1 MSVATLILKQE
12 KKQDD
17 LERIMMQK
25 FKEIFEGNKS
35 AYGQLVLTGETTDK
49 GKAKGKAFIKREPIP
64 DTFWQDHLDGKDP
77 ALGVIPINEDNMCR
91 WGCIDVDDYKLDHKK
106 LAASVKSHKFPLV
119 MFRSKS
125 GGAHLFLFTKD
136 LITALLMQNKL
147 KMMSEAL
154 GFGGSEIFPKQ
165 TEILVERGDTGN
177 FLNLPY
183 HGGIRGLRYTFDE
196 AGKAA
201 SLEQFYSIYDEWVQ
215 TPEQVQSIIAAKAI
229 EVNEAFKDGPPCL
242 NRLAD
247 EGFGE
252 GSRNNALF
260 NVAVYHKQAN
270 PDNWEDKV
278 MEDNSSYM
286 NPPLGFQEVKN
297 LLGSIGKR
305 GYDKYRC
312 KDQPICGVCNA
323 AKCRTK
329 KFGVGFEEEQMPELD
344 TLSKINSN
352 PPQWFLNI
360 DGKRAELK
368 TEQLHNPNLFAIA
381 VLDQA
386 NIVAPI
392 PKAKDWREVYLK
404 PLMNKL
410 EEIEPLE
417 SLNPMNQ
424 IENLLY
430 DFTVHRAVARTKDDI
445 LNKAAW
451 TDEGFTYFR
460 MDDFFAFAKRNN
472 WELDKTKTGNLMKRL
487 KDIFVEELRMTLKN
501 QTPRIV
507 KIKAMK
513 TYKPDVSHITYQEN
527 PF

>member
-1 MSVATLILKQE
+1 MK
-12 KKQDD
+12 
-17 LERIMMQK
+17 K

-35 AYGQLVLTGETTDK
+35 AYGQLVLSGETTDK
-49 GKAKGKAFIKREPIP
+49 GKAIGKAFIKRETIP

-77 ALGVIPINEDNMCR
+77 ALGVIPINENNECR
-91 WGCIDVDDYKLDHKK
+91 WGCIDVDEYKGLDHKK
-106 LAASVKSHKFPLV
+106 IAASIKSHKFPLV
-119 MFRSKS
+119 TFRSKS
-125 GGAHLFLFTKD
+125 GGAHLFLFTTSF
-136 LITALLMQNKL
+136 IPASLMQSKL

-183 HGGIRGLRYTFDE
+183 HGGVRGLRYTFDAE
-196 AGKAA
+196 GNAA
-201 SLEQFYSIYDEWVQ
+201 SLESFYSIYDESVQ
-215 TPEQVQSIIAAKAI
+215 TQEQVKAI
-229 EVNEAFKDGPPCL
+229 VVQKPAEIKEAFQDGPPCL

-260 NVAVYHKQAN
+260 NIAVYHKQAN
-270 PDNWEDKV
+270 PDNREDKV
-278 MEDNSSYM
+278 MEDNAKWMS
-286 NPPLGFQEVKN
+286 PPLGFQEVKA
-297 LLGSIGKR
+297 LLASVSKR

-329 KFGVGFEEEQMPELD
+329 RFGVGFEEEQMPEFG

-352 PPQWFLNI
+352 PPQWFI
-360 DGKRAELK
+360 DVGGKRVELK

-386 NIVAPI
+386 NIVSPI
-392 PKAKDWREVYLK
+392 PKAKDWREVHVK
-404 PLMNKL
+404 PLMANL
-410 EEIEPLE
+410 QEIEPLE
-417 SLNPMNQ
+417 SLNPTNQ
-424 IENLLY
+424 IVNLLY
-430 DFTVHRAVARTKDDI
+430 DFTVNRPAARTKEDI
-445 LNKAAW
+445 LNKMSW
-451 TDEGFTYFR
+451 TDEGNTYFR
-460 MDDFFAFAKRNN
+460 MDDFYSFCKRNN
-472 WELDKTKTGNLMKRL
+472 WELDKIKTGNLIKQL
-487 KDIFVEELRMTLKN
+487 EDIFVEETRITLKN
-501 QTPRIV
+501 QTPRLV

-513 TYKPDVSHITYQEN
+513 KLKPSVSPAVYQES